1 MLNKLKRGGNCLI
14 KSKTDKIVIALS
26 WQTENNREI
35 ELDTSSFLLNKSG
48 KVRDDQDFVFY
59 NQPDACNG
67 EVSLDRSPKNPNHD
81 SEVHIHLSKIP
92 KEISKISIV
101 ATIYQGIERQQ
112 NFSMLDQVLLKIAE
126 NEFNGQEIVSY
137 ELEAAHQEVALILGE
152 IYRNKDAW
160 KFRAIGQ
167 GFNDGLDVLASRFG
181 VNIEGTSEES
191 HQNSEGK
198 KAVELRRTR
207 RSTKQILAEKTHAL
221 QKSINE
227 FLPQINS
234 AVEQKIN
241 ESNTRMILDKIFME
255 SLGYKIDEIK
265 AEQKIQG
272 RKADYVLSVDNDD
285 MLVVEAKR
293 AGMRLQNKQ
302 IFQATSY
309 GAYSGIKWALLT
321 NLQIWQLYYISTQEK
336 VEPNLVFSI
345 DLTTDLTQED
355 FEKFIL
361 ISRYGINKKR
371 LLEKL
376 WNEVNA
382 LSHENIISTMISEEV
397 INKIRT
403 IIKRDTGC
411 NLENEKIQQSIEEI
425 LRIN

>member
-1 MLNKLKRGGNCLI
+1 
-14 KSKTDKIVIALS
+14 
-26 WQTENNREI
+26 
-35 ELDTSSFLLNKSG
+35 
-48 KVRDDQDFVFY
+48 
-59 NQPDACNG
+59 
-67 EVSLDRSPKNPNHD
+67 
-81 SEVHIHLSKIP
+81 
-92 KEISKISIV
+92 
-101 ATIYQGIERQQ
+101 
-112 NFSMLDQVLLKIAE
+112 
-126 NEFNGQEIVSY
+126 
-137 ELEAAHQEVALILGE
+137 
-152 IYRNKDAW
+152 
-160 KFRAIGQ
+160 
-167 GFNDGLDVLASRFG
+167 
-181 VNIEGTSEES
+181 
-191 HQNSEGK
+191 
-198 KAVELRRTR
+198 
-207 RSTKQILAEKTHAL
+207 
-221 QKSINE
+221 
-227 FLPQINS
+227 
-234 AVEQKIN
+234 
-241 ESNTRMILDKIFME
+241 MILDKIFME